1 MKATYLMQFGG
12 PEVLQYGDLPAPSI
26 GAGEVLIRVRAT
38 ALNHLDVWRRSGQ
51 RGTKAAMD
59 KPLVLGCD
67 IAGEVAQAGASVKGL
82 AAGDRVIVNPGITC
96 GTCAYCQ
103 SARDNMCLGYT
114 MIGSQADGGYAE
126 YAKAP
131 AENVHKVTAA
141 LSWAQLAAIPLT
153 TLTAWHMLTGV
164 ARLRPSETVL
174 IQAAGSGVGSSALQ
188 IAKLIGARAIVTAG
202 TDEKLARAK
211 EQGADEGINY
221 QREDFAQRV
230 KEMTGGAGVEVV
242 FDHIGE
248 ATFEKNIAS
257 LAKGG
262 RYVNCGV
269 TSGHMAKLHIGQL
282 FTKQVQLSG
291 SFMGTKAEFREV
303 VSLVNRGKLTG
314 VVGREFAL
322 QDAAEAHRVMESR
335 DFYGKLVLLPV

>member
-1 MKATYLMQFGG
+1 MKAAYFTQFGG
-12 PEVLQYGDLPAPSI
+12 PEVLQYGDLPEPAI
-26 GAGEVLIRVRAT
+26 AAGEVLVRVRAT
-38 ALNHLDVWRRSGQ
+38 ALNRLDLFRRAGQ
-51 RGTKAAMD
+51 RGTKSVLER
-59 KPLVLGCD
+59 PLVLGCD
-67 IAGEVAQAGASVKGL
+67 IAGEVAQVGDSVKGI
-82 AAGDRVIVNPGITC
+82 AKGDRVIVNPGITC
-96 GTCAYCQ
+96 GVCQFCQ
-103 SARDNMCLGYT
+103 SARDNMCLSYT
-114 MIGSQADGGYAE
+114 MIGSQVDGGYAE

-141 LSWAQLAAIPLT
+141 LGWAQMAAIPLT

-174 IQAAGSGVGSSALQ
+174 IQAAGSGVGSAALQ

-202 TDEKLARAK
+202 TDEKLARARAM
-211 EQGADEGINY
+211 GADEAINY
-221 QREDFAQRV
+221 QTEDFAQRV

-257 LAKGG
+257 LARGG
-262 RYVNCGV
+262 RFVNCGV
-269 TSGHMAKLHIGQL
+269 TSGHLAKLHMGQM

-303 VSLVNRGKLTG
+303 VSLVNRGKLSG
-314 VVGREFAL
+314 IVGQEFAL
-322 QDAAEAHRVMESR
+322 EDAAEAHRVMESR
-335 DFYGKLVLLPV
+335 NFYGKLVLLSA